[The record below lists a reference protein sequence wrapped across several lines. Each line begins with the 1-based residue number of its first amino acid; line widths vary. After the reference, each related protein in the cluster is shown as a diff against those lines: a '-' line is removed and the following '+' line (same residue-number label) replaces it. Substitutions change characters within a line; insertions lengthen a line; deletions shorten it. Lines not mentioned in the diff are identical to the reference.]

1 MACRYFNRHSGP
13 WQSGFPLFSILAD
26 ISGGNDPSTGGQ
38 ATILDVW
45 RSMRRNWPMLLL
57 TELLTPKNTVS
68 GAMQSFPVSP
78 QALKFF
84 ICRQVNT
91 DTPP

>member
-68 GAMQSFPVSP
+68 GAMQSFPVLTCL
-78 QALKFF
+78 QMKNFKAWGD
-84 ICRQVNT
+84 T